1 MRLSL
6 AVAAVAFPTMLVAQ
20 QSPTSRVERTIRGL
34 EEQWRAA
41 QQSNDTAAFRKLLAP
56 EVTFI
61 GTSGSLRNRSGY
73 IASRGQSWIP
83 RAAQFTVDELRLR
96 AYGTTVIATGRETS
110 TGRGVAAQGRFTHVW
125 VRRGN
130 TWVLVAL
137 ERTEI
142 AP

>member
-20 QSPTSRVERTIRGL
+20 QSPARQVETAIRGL

-73 IASRGQSWIP
+73 IGSCAQSWIP
-83 RAAQFTVDELRLR
+83 RAV
-96 AYGTTVIATGRETS
+96 
-110 TGRGVAAQGRFTHVW
+110 
-125 VRRGN
+125 
-130 TWVLVAL
+130 
-137 ERTEI
+137 TESKI
-142 AP
+142 LPRP